1 MTTTQPETETTDVT
15 ATEIAADGTPAAAI
29 QVPRLGGIRISWGTL
44 LTTVPIYVGVI
55 VIWLY
60 FNYET
65 GGLFTGKFIGAR
77 NLSEMAQ
84 EFSYE
89 AVLAIGVVFV
99 LLTGEIDLSLGF
111 LTLLS
116 VALTVTFSALNQWPA
131 AAAIIG
137 AVVLCTVCG
146 LVQGLLVA
154 WVRMPSFVVTLG
166 GFLVFEGIAYHI
178 LGGSTVNVT
187 DQFITSLGTYYLPDG
202 LSWVIAAAVVA
213 VYVLASL
220 ARLRA
225 RARAGLPQWGTVRT
239 IVTAVGLAVVMAVI
253 VATLNSYRGVPI
265 ALALLGAFA
274 IIFWFMSTRL
284 RFGRHIYA
292 VGGNLE
298 AARRAGINTT
308 AVKWIVFG
316 ISGMMAGIA
325 GVMLV
330 GYGAAGS
337 TTSAGPDLLL
347 DVISI
352 AVIGGVSLT
361 GGKGTVW
368 AVLLGGLVIASLD
381 SGLNLMATDP
391 YYVYVIKGAILLA
404 AILVD
409 VVGKRSSEFS
419 FHRLRQLSLRSL
431 LRT

>member
-1 MTTTQPETETTDVT
+1 MSEAKTPRPTVAAP
-15 ATEIAADGTPAAAI
+15 APASIAADGSPAAVRSTAF
-29 QVPRLGGIRISWGTL
+29 GGITLSWDKL
-44 LTTVPIYVGVI
+44 LTTVPIYIGLI

-60 FNYET
+60 FDSQT
-65 GGLFTGKFIGAR
+65 AGKFIGAR

-99 LLTGEIDLSLGF
+99 LLLGEIDLSLGY

-116 VALTVTFSALNQWPA
+116 VALTASFSALSQYSA
-131 AAAIIG
+131 GVSILLAIVI
-137 AVVLCTVCG
+137 CTLCG
-146 LVQGLLVA
+146 LLQGMLIA

-166 GFLVFEGIAYHI
+166 GFLIFEGIAYHI
-178 LGGSTVNVT
+178 LAGSTINVF
-187 DQFITSLGTYYLPDG
+187 DPFISSIGTYYLSNTV
-202 LSWVIAAAVVA
+202 SWIVAVIVVA
-213 VYVLASL
+213 AYVLAKV
-220 ARLRA
+220 ANYRA
-225 RARAGLPQWGTVRT
+225 RAKAGLPHAPVARTVAAA
-239 IVTAVGLAVVMAVI
+239 IAIGVVLAII
-253 VATLNSYRGVPI
+253 VATLNSYRGVPV
-265 ALALLGAFA
+265 ALAILAAFT
-274 IIFWFMSTRL
+274 IVFWFFASKL
-284 RFGRHIYA
+284 QIGRRIYA

-308 AVKWIVFG
+308 AVRWLVFG
-316 ISGMMAGIA
+316 ISGMMAGVA

-330 GYGAAGS
+330 GYSAAGS
-337 TTSAGPDLLL
+337 TTTAGPDLLL

-404 AILVD
+404 AIGID
-409 VVGKRSSEFS
+409 VIGKRSSGFS
-419 FHRLRQLSLRSL
+419 WLRR
-431 LRT
+431 RTARA